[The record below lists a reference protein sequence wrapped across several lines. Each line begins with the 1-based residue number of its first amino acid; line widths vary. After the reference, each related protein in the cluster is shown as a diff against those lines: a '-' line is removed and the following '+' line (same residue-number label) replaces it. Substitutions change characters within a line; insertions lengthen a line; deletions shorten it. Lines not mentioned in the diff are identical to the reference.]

1 MSIEK
6 KKCYDFY
13 SFGIILSVGFVVLS
27 IIWMAV
33 SNLYNDDNADD
44 LTWVG

>member
-6 KKCYDFY
+6 KKGYDFY
-13 SFGIILSVGFVVLS
+13 SFGIILSVVFVVLS

-33 SNLYNDDNADD
+33 TNLYNDDNSDD

>member
-6 KKCYDFY
+6 KKSSDFY
-13 SFGIILSVGFVVLS
+13 SFGIILSVLFIILS
-27 IIWMAV
+27 IIWVVV
-33 SNLYNDDNADD
+33 SNLYNDDNSDD